1 MLQKYIF
8 HCLLIGLGIIIGL
21 IIAGLFL
28 GKPSKSIDLHGS
40 HTMAG
45 TDQEKKIKYWTCSM
59 HPQIKLPQQGQCP
72 ICGMD
77 LIPVSKDGGSG
88 NGEAGTVSLTLS
100 DVGRRLA
107 EVETEEAQ
115 YREVSKDIRLV
126 GKVDYDEAR
135 LAYISAWIP
144 GRINRLYVDFTGIR
158 VRKGD
163 HLIKLYSPE
172 LLATQ
177 EEYLQAVKNLKASAK
192 SRLSL
197 IRDTAKTTLA
207 SAGKKLRLYGISQ
220 KQIQDLAIRGT
231 PEKHMTIYSPV
242 AGTVIHKNGFEGMYV
257 KTGDKIYT
265 IADLTKVWLFFDAYE
280 SDIQWLH
287 YGQRVSIET
296 ESNPGD
302 IFQGKIAFIEPFVQ
316 EKTRTI
322 KLRVNADNK
331 DRKLKPGM
339 FVRAT
344 IKAVVGS
351 GGKVYEQELAGKWIC
366 PMHPDVI
373 KDKQTP
379 CDICGMDL
387 IRTSEFGFADKPAT
401 EKKVLVIPKTAPL
414 ITGKRAVVYVEDP
427 VRESSIY
434 RYAGREV
441 VLGPRTGDYYIV
453 LSGLRAGEKVV
464 TKGNFK
470 IDSALQI
477 EGKPS
482 MMNPDGYYSEKQN
495 ALSQTAE
502 GIMENAG
509 VLMPAFPY
517 YLAAANALSRDNPH
531 EAAQSLEKFKV
542 QIEHLIKNNRL
553 EYQEDGIARELKMI
567 MSNLNTINHDLSSLR
582 YQFSV
587 ISRILKE
594 ILEKYEYK
602 ENLKLYLIFCPMALE
617 GKGNYWLQDSDAIKN
632 PYFGPKMLKCGEIR
646 GEYGRTI
653 IKRQP
658 RGVSQHNH

>member
-1 MLQKYIF
+1 MPMKAISNG
-8 HCLLIGLGIIIGL
+8 CI
-21 IIAGLFL
+21 
-28 GKPSKSIDLHGS
+28 
-40 HTMAG
+40 
-45 TDQEKKIKYWTCSM
+45 
-59 HPQIKLPQQGQCP
+59 
-72 ICGMD
+72 MD
-77 LIPVSKDGGSG
+77 
-88 NGEAGTVSLTLS
+88 N
-100 DVGRRLA
+100 
-107 EVETEEAQ
+107 
-115 YREVSKDIRLV
+115 
-126 GKVDYDEAR
+126 
-135 LAYISAWIP
+135 
-144 GRINRLYVDFTGIR
+144 
-158 VRKGD
+158 
-163 HLIKLYSPE
+163 
-172 LLATQ
+172 
-177 EEYLQAVKNLKASAK
+177 ASV
-192 SRLSL
+192 
-197 IRDTAKTTLA
+197 
-207 SAGKKLRLYGISQ
+207 LRL
-220 KQIQDLAIRGT
+220 
-231 PEKHMTIYSPV
+231 
-242 AGTVIHKNGFEGMYV
+242 
-257 KTGDKIYT
+257 
-265 IADLTKVWLFFDAYE
+265 
-280 SDIQWLH
+280 
-287 YGQRVSIET
+287 
-296 ESNPGD
+296 ESNLGD

-373 KDKQTP
+373 KDRQMP

-387 IRTSEFGFADKPAT
+387 IRTREFGLADKPAT

-482 MMNPDGYYSEKQN
+482 MMNPGGYYSEKQN

-531 EAAQSLEKFKV
+531 EAAQNLE
-542 QIEHLIKNNRL
+542 
-553 EYQEDGIARELKMI
+553 
-567 MSNLNTINHDLSSLR
+567 
-582 YQFSV
+582 
-587 ISRILKE
+587 
-594 ILEKYEYK
+594 
-602 ENLKLYLIFCPMALE
+602 LYLIFCPMVLE